1 MNRRDFFRA
10 RPAAPAAADDPEI
23 TLLRFACGAMATVF
37 EVLLPWGTPRADAAA
52 AEALDLVDRLES
64 QLTVYRDTSEVS
76 RLNRLAAHAPVPVEP
91 GLFELLT
98 LAARITADTGGGFDL
113 TAGPLVK
120 AWGFFHR
127 QGRVPDDMELAD
139 ALARV
144 GMRHVALDPDRRTV
158 RYLRDGVEINLG
170 SIGKGYALD
179 RVGELLRRK
188 HGVTAG
194 LLNGGNS
201 SVLAIGTPPTADPL
215 RGCPGGWTVGLRDP
229 ARPEERLAIVRLR
242 ERAMATSAATYQ
254 HFAYNDRKLGHL
266 LDPRTGRP
274 AGYPLAGR
282 GVALASAFA
291 PTAAEADA
299 LATAFYVLGP
309 EATRRY
315 CAAHPE
321 VAAVVLVDEPGAEL
335 EAVNLPPGDLT
346 PAPARIATDHSPWD
360 LA

>member
-1 MNRRDFFRA
+1 MNRRDFFQVRT
-10 RPAAPAAADDPEI
+10 AAGRAAADPSPEI
-23 TLLRFACGAMATVF
+23 TLLRFARSAMATVF
-37 EVLLPWGTPRADAAA
+37 EVLVPWGTPAAETAAADA
-52 AEALDLVDRLES
+52 LDHIDRLEA

-76 RLNRLAAHAPVPVEP
+76 RLNRLAGRAPVPVEP
-91 GLFELLT
+91 GLFDLLA
-98 LAARITADTGGGFDL
+98 LAARITAETGGAFDV
-113 TAGPLVK
+113 TAGPLIK

-127 QGRVPDDMELAD
+127 QGRVPDDAELAD
-139 ALARV
+139 AMARV
-144 GMRHVALDPDRRTV
+144 GTRHVALDPERRSV

-201 SVLAIGTPPTADPL
+201 SVLAIGTPPNDP
-215 RGCPGGWTVGLRDP
+215 RGWTVGLRDP
-229 ARPEERLAIVRLR
+229 AKPEERLAIVRLR
-242 ERAMATSAATYQ
+242 DRAMATSAATYQ

-274 AGYPLAGR
+274 AA
-282 GVALASAFA
+282 GVAMATAFA
-291 PTAAEADA
+291 PTAAGADA

-346 PAPARIATDHSPWD
+346 PAPARIATDVSPWD